1 MIKEVISEPIAHSVG
16 WFQLLCKCTVQKA
29 EETCYPQPAEDS
41 RWDEVT
47 RMSDDKKHIELK

>member
-29 EETCYPQPAEDS
+29 EETQPAEDS
-41 RWDEVT
+41 SWDEVT